1 MNQAHLR
8 NLSSP
13 ERARWL
19 QAELVPWLEETQRLG
34 DDVLEIGP
42 GPGLTTDLLR
52 VRVASVT
59 ALESDPVL
67 AEALAM
73 RLAGTNVAVIEGDA
87 VKNGLPSGRFSA
99 VCCFSMLHHALSVE
113 LQDQVFTEITR
124 GLRPSGWLFGEDP
137 LDSAFARLHHIGDTF
152 VPLDPE
158 TLERRLE
165 VAGLSNVGIQTGGSR
180 IKFSAAK
187 A

>member
-1 MNQAHLR
+1 
-8 NLSSP
+8 
-13 ERARWL
+13 
-19 QAELVPWLEETQRLG
+19 
-34 DDVLEIGP
+34 
-42 GPGLTTDLLR
+42 
-52 VRVASVT
+52 
-59 ALESDPVL
+59 
-67 AEALAM
+67 
-73 RLAGTNVAVIEGDA
+73 
-87 VKNGLPSGRFSA
+87 
-99 VCCFSMLHHALSVE
+99 MLHHALSVE

-124 GLRPSGWLFGEDP
+124 VLRPSGWLFGEDP